1 MSEIEEITIDGE
13 QMIWA
18 KRNDIKDWHSNQTF
32 YNYSIK
38 NDTENIK
45 RHQHAFR
52 DQDVN
57 ILRYA
62 RSMTPPHDNIL
73 MRQEETYIDAQAQPI
88 TIIRDRMKTL
98 PSPTFFRVGNL
109 IEYFFNLIIR
119 LTVNN

>member
-45 RHQHAFR
+45 RHQDAFR

-88 TIIRDRMKTL
+88 TIIREHMKTL
-98 PSPTFFRVGNL
+98 PSPPYYRVGNL
-109 IEYFFNLIIR
+109 I
-119 LTVNN
+119 